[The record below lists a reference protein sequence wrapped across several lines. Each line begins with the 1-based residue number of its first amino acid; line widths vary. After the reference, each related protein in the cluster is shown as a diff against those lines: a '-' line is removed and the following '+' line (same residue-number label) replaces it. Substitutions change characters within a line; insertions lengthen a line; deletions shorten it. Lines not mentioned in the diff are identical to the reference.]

1 MINMVN
7 IKSAKGFSLLEY
19 IIAFVLIGVVMS
31 TLFALTVGGVKNGR
45 FVQKLADVKVLASQK
60 ATDLYK
66 DLPNQL
72 KNIPLNQSVA
82 GSIDPNNP
90 AQGYFELLND
100 SGCIVS
106 KSALPPGSGGG
117 TGGTKGD
124 NPPPGDGTGGGTGGG
139 KGLVAEGD
147 GGLLGGPKDG
157 GGTGEVPE
165 TKTMDCTNATV
176 EKPSNSAF
184 PRFRRQWLIAK
195 DKPNI
200 GDATVYVVI
209 VYQDTNILARSS
221 VLIKVDGTSSR

>member
-1 MINMVN
+1 MKQIN
-7 IKSAKGFSLLEY
+7 IKRAKGFSLIEY

-31 TLFALTVGGVKNGR
+31 TLFTMTVGGVKNGR

-66 DLPNQL
+66 DLPTQL
-72 KNIPLNQSVA
+72 KNIPLNQFVA

-124 NPPPGDGTGGGTGGG
+124 NPPTGGGTGGG

-157 GGTGEVPE
+157 GGTDQNPE
-165 TKTMDCTNATV
+165 KTMDCTNATV

-221 VLIKVDGTSSR
+221 VLIKVDGASSR